1 MSDPNDSPET
11 VVWGAKVSPEF
22 KKKVIEIS
30 KRLGANPDHLMA
42 IMAFETGRTF
52 DPAQRNLASPK
63 NGPVGL
69 LQFTTVGAKSIGTTK
84 DELAKKTALEQL
96 DYVEKFLEQSKKSG
110 LKKIEDLYAAVHWP
124 AAVGKDLSYVLYSKH
139 SQSAKSKLFYDS
151 NKGFDENKDGNITLE
166 EAAKK
171 VKAALAEGEL
181 YRG

>member
-1 MSDPNDSPET
+1 MSNQNDNPET
-11 VVWGAKVSPEF
+11 VVWGKKVSPEF

-30 KRLGANPDHLMA
+30 KRLGTNPDYLMA

-52 DPAQRNLASPK
+52 DPAQRNLAKPK

-69 LQFTTVGAKSIGTTK
+69 LQFTEVGAKSIGTTK
-84 DELAKKTALEQL
+84 DELANKTALEQL
-96 DYVEKFLEQSKKSG
+96 DCVEKFLEQSKKLG

-124 AAVGKDLSYVLYSKH
+124 AAVGKDVSHVLYSKH
-139 SQSAKSKLFYDS
+139 SPSTKLKNYYET
-151 NKGFDENKDGNITLE
+151 NKGFDQNKDGNITLD

-171 VKAALAEGEL
+171 VKEVLAEGEL

>member
-1 MSDPNDSPET
+1 MGESSDDPET

-30 KRLGANPDHLMA
+30 KRLGANPNHLMA

-52 DPAQRNLASPK
+52 DPAQRNLANPK

-69 LQFTTVGAKSIGTTK
+69 LQFTRVGAESIGTTK
-84 DELAKKTALEQL
+84 DELVKKTALEQL
-96 DYVEKFLEQSKKSG
+96 DDVEKFLAQSKKSG

-124 AAVGKDLSYVLYSKH
+124 VAVGKDLSYVLYSKH
-139 SQSAKSKLFYDS
+139 SAKSKQFYDS

-171 VKAALAEGEL
+171 VKAALEEGEL